1 MLQKN
6 TYWKTAL
13 NLDYHKGGAAE
24 IMVYDNEFQTAS
36 FPKCPKL
43 GQHTQL
49 SCKHW
54 YINELFLF

>member
-6 TYWKTAL
+6 TYRKTAL

-24 IMVYDNEFQTAS
+24 IMVYDNEFQTAW

-43 GQHTQL
+43 GQHT
-49 SCKHW
+49 
-54 YINELFLF
+54 